1 MQFIAVQ
8 ELKQV
13 LHTLIVNFVKF
24 FTIKVLGGLLHCS
37 FLPATGDLLK
47 LFMKKCKTKIPKSS
61 SRRALSYTSLP
72 AALNPINASVID
84 KQEADSMR
92 TRHMGV
98 LGLCA
103 FISAY
108 PYDIPDFVPDVF
120 DHLGAHLNDPQ
131 PIAVS
136 RLISLY
142 FKPFNF

>member
-1 MQFIAVQ
+1 
-8 ELKQV
+8 
-13 LHTLIVNFVKF
+13 
-24 FTIKVLGGLLHCS
+24 
-37 FLPATGDLLK
+37 
-47 LFMKKCKTKIPKSS
+47 MKKCKTKIPKSS
-61 SRRALSYTSLP
+61 SRRALTYTSFP
-72 AALNPINASVID
+72 AAVNSTSASLID

-131 PIAVS
+131 PIAV
-136 RLISLY
+136 RRFRHIY
-142 FKPFNF
+142 FLTPVINFI